1 MNIYLIGFRGSGK
14 TTLGKILAKELKKNF
29 IDIDKLIEKKESK
42 SIAEIF
48 KEKGE
53 EYFRKVETLILKEVA
68 SKDNQIISTGG
79 GIVISEENR
88 KIIQENG
95 ITIYLTAD
103 IETTYKRIKSDNNRP
118 QLTDKDP
125 LEEIKFLI
133 EKRKPL
139 YEKLANYTIDTS
151 KLKIEECVKKIKEFI
166 LKEVKI

>member
-14 TTLGKILAKELKKNF
+14 TTLGKILAKELKKDF
-29 IDIDKLIEKKESK
+29 VDIDKLIEKRESK

-53 EYFRKVETLILKEVA
+53 EYFRKVETTILKEVA
-68 SKDNQIISTGG
+68 SNDNQIVSTGG

-95 ITIYLTAD
+95 ISIYLTAD
-103 IETTYKRIKSDNNRP
+103 TETTYKRIKFDNNRP

-125 LEEIKFLI
+125 IEEIKFLI

-151 KLKIEECVKKIKEFI
+151 KFKIEECVKKIKEFI
-166 LKEVKI
+166 LKEVKK